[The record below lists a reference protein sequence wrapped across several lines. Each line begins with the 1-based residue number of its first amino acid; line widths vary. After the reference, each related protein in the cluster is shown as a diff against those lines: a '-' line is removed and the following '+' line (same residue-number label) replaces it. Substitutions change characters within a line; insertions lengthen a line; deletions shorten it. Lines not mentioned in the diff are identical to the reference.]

1 MKSYR
6 HNTAFSLIL
15 LFFLMAGQTLPAQPA
30 QKYVNIVVT
39 PDHDDWNYKT
49 GEKVIFNVQVLK
61 HGNPVKGI
69 EIKYKVGPENMDAV
83 LSGELALKDGTG
95 KIKGGTMKNPGFLRC
110 HVEVMV
116 DNHNYSNFAT
126 AAFDP
131 ESIKPTAILPDDF
144 HEFWRQNLEDLKKVP
159 VEAKVTLMPE
169 RCTEKVNV
177 YHVNIANISGRVY
190 GILCL
195 PKAEGKHPA
204 LLQVPGAGARP
215 YYGLTDMAAKGF
227 ITLQIGIHGVP
238 VDMARE
244 VYRNMMDGPIYRY
257 WESNMD
263 DKDRYYYKRVYLACV
278 RAVDYIFTLPEFDS
292 KNIAV
297 FGGSQGGA
305 LSIVTA
311 SLDPRIKYLA
321 SYYPALC
328 DLTGYLH
335 GRTGGWPHLFK
346 DEFTNTKKKIETS
359 GYYDV
364 VNFARDIHVPGIY
377 CWGYNDNTCP
387 PTSIF
392 VAYNQISAPKNMLIS
407 HDSRHWVYPEFREKV
422 NEWLLGQFE
431 DR

>member
-1 MKSYR
+1 MKSLR
-6 HNTAFSLIL
+6 PILFAQL
-15 LFFLMAGQTLPAQPA
+15 LFVFLLTTSPVVNAQPA
-30 QKYVNIVVT
+30 QQYVNVVVT
-39 PDHDDWNYKT
+39 PDHDNWVYKK
-49 GEKVIFNVQVLK
+49 GEKVAFFVQVLK
-61 HGNPVKGI
+61 HDTPVKGA
-69 EIKYKVGPENMDAV
+69 EISYKIGPEKMDPV
-83 LSGELALKDGTG
+83 KTGNLTLKDGTG
-95 KIKGGTMKNPGFLRC
+95 TIKGGTMKTPGFLRC
-110 HVEVMV
+110 HVKVTV
-116 DNHNYSNFAT
+116 DDHKYSNFAT

-131 ESIKPTAILPDDF
+131 EKIEPTAVLPEDF
-144 HEFWRQNLEDLKKVP
+144 HEFWQKNLEDLKKVP

-190 GILCL
+190 GILCV
-195 PKAEGKHPA
+195 PKAAGKYPA

-215 YYGLTDMAAKGF
+215 YYGITDIASKGF

-238 VDMARE
+238 VDMERE
-244 VYRNMMDGPIYRY
+244 VYINMMDGPIYRY

-278 RAVDYIFTLPEFDS
+278 RSVDYIFSLPDFDGEH
-292 KNIAV
+292 IAV

-311 SLDPRIKYLA
+311 SLDKRIKYLA

-346 DEFTNTKKKIETS
+346 DPFTNKPEKIKTS

-364 VNFARDIHVPGIY
+364 VNFARDISVPGIY
-377 CWGYNDNTCP
+377 CFGYNDNVCP
-387 PTSIF
+387 PTSIYA
-392 VAYNQISAPKNMLIS
+392 AYNQINAPKTILIS
-407 HDSRHWVYPEFREKV
+407 HDSRHWVYPEFSEKV
-422 NEWLLGQFE
+422 HEWLLGKFGK
-431 DR
+431 